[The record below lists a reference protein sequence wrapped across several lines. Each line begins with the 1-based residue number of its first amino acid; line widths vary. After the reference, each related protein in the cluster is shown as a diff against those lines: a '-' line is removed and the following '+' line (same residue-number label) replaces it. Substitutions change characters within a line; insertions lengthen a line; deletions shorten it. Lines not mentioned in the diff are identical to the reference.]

1 MVDHLSPVVRDREV
15 LGEPP
20 SHLVRRDLLRAIGV
34 GEHIGDLANCPA
46 ALVVGEAEE
55 VATWRDVCQTT
66 GGLIVPVRAL
76 PPGGAFGAGAFSCVL
91 GAAVRLADDTAA

>member
-1 MVDHLSPVVRDREV
+1 MYMHMESWWWD
-15 LGEPP
+15 
-20 SHLVRRDLLRAIGV
+20 VRR
-34 GEHIGDLANCPA
+34 
-46 ALVVGEAEE
+46 
-55 VATWRDVCQTT
+55 TT